1 MEAGERR
8 TRARRATDDLQ
19 HDRESFQLLVD
30 SVRDYAIFM
39 LDPDGNVASW
49 NEGAR
54 RIKGYEAEEIVGRHF
69 STFYPREA
77 IDSDHPAKELAEAIR
92 EGRYE
97 EEGWRL
103 RKDGSRFWAN
113 VVITPLYDA
122 AGNHRGFAKV
132 TRDMTDRRRFEEEL
146 REAQAEIERR
156 NVSKSHAVQIN
167 DDIVQALVVAH
178 YALDRKDR
186 DQAEGAV
193 EDALTRAK
201 KLVTDLLPENEDLD
215 PGSLRRS

>member
-8 TRARRATDDLQ
+8 TRVRRATDDLQ